1 MLGSRENDIVLDP
14 FCGSGTTLIAAQ
26 MLKRQYV
33 GIEINQEYCKIAA
46 SRLEFHSNPL
56 QSKLSLSLIQNVIPN
71 T

>member
-1 MLGSRENDIVLDP
+1 
-14 FCGSGTTLIAAQ
+14 LIAAQ